1 MREAK
6 YTRLAKE
13 QEEQISQ
20 RKKEVNA
27 IYKNC
32 QRHLDPTL
40 WQYLPEPDYSYG
52 MDIISHYI
60 YSHEQSAILD
70 PHDTAQMI
78 LLFFD
83 QWLTCGKRGLLEL
96 VLKHHTPSVP
106 QDNALDLAT
115 SVFIC
120 TSHSPIESYPVLLG
134 WEDAAV
140 HLECN
145 MSRNHEDL
153 TKNSPELFL
162 FEYSMTGRMTALFL
176 LSLLGLEASM
186 PAPDVE
192 ALEAR
197 FICASCPLEDQRGG
211 MKGRFA
217 LTFKECVCLQTFP
230 ASLFLTEYTMP
241 GFSCSWSTASPN
253 RFLFAAL
260 ERGYR
265 KRYIP

>member
-1 MREAK
+1 LREAQ
-6 YTRLAKE
+6 YTRRVRE
-13 QEEQISQ
+13 QEELISQ
-20 RKKEVNA
+20 RKQEVAA
-27 IYKNC
+27 IYKDC
-32 QRHLDPTL
+32 QRSLDPAL
-40 WQYLPEPDYSYG
+40 WQYFPEPDYSYG
-52 MDIISHYI
+52 MDTISHYI
-60 YSHEQSAILD
+60 YSHEQSAVLD
-70 PHDTAQMI
+70 PHDTTQMI

-83 QWLTCGKRGLLEL
+83 QWLACGKRGLLEL
-96 VLKHHTPSVP
+96 MLKHHTPSVL

-120 TSHSPIESYPVLLG
+120 ISHSPIEAYAVLLG

-162 FEYSMTGRMTALFL
+162 FEYSMTGHTTALFL
-176 LSLLGLEASM
+176 LGLLGLECSM
-186 PAPDVE
+186 SAPDVE

-197 FICASCPLEDQRGG
+197 FMCASCPLEDSQGG

-230 ASLFLTEYTMP
+230 CILIF
-241 GFSCSWSTASPN
+241 G
-253 RFLFAAL
+253 
-260 ERGYR
+260 
-265 KRYIP
+265 